1 MAKIVFKE
9 LTSNQNVLFPVSLS
23 EKIAPN
29 HPVRVVNSVV
39 DALDIS
45 CLLWAY
51 KGGGT
56 SSYHPRMM
64 LKVLF
69 YAYLNNIYSCRKIE
83 KALQENIHFMWLSGN
98 STPDFRTINDFRGKR
113 LKEHIKSLFSAIVLL
128 LQESGYVSLDVQY
141 IDGTKVESA
150 SNRYTFVW
158 RGSVEKNKVKL
169 ESKIQS
175 ILSEVD
181 KHIEQ
186 DKQERTP
193 DSLPDMDSC
202 GLREK
207 VSALNKRLSGMN
219 NAEQKQIKKL
229 QEEYLPRLAKYES
242 QLEKLGDRNS
252 FSKTDEDATFMRMKE
267 DHMKNGQLKPAYNI
281 QIATENQ
288 FITNLGIYRRAGDT
302 GTLISFLKD
311 FRETYHRQSSIVV
324 ADAGYGSEQN
334 YEFMENAGIEAFVKY
349 NYFHKE
355 QKRAW
360 KKDAFAIQNLYYNQ
374 ERDYYVCPM
383 GQHMEYKGQKKSKSD
398 LGYVSILK
406 RYQAQNCEGCPLKSQ
421 CHKSKANRIIEVNY
435 NLNRY
440 KQKARERLM
449 SEEGIY
455 HRGRRC
461 TEPEAVFAQI
471 KHNSAWNRFRLRGLE
486 KVKTEFTLVAIAH
499 NLEGVSK
506 FSPSFL
512 CPKPR
517 LSQAGAL
524 L

>member
-69 YAYLNNIYSCRKIE
+69 YAYLTNIYSCRKIE

-158 RGSVEKNKVKL
+158 RGSVEKNKAKL
-169 ESKIQS
+169 ESKIQA

-181 KHIEQ
+181 RHIEQ

-193 DSLPDMDSC
+193 DALPDMDSC

-219 NAEQKQIKKL
+219 KAEQKQIKKL

-267 DHMKNGQLKPAYNI
+267 DAMLNGQLKPGYNV
-281 QIATENQ
+281 QIGTENRYIVG
-288 FITNLGIYRRAGDT
+288 FTIHPNPTDTKTMIPHLKHLEKRLGRLPENI
-302 GTLISFLKD
+302 
-311 FRETYHRQSSIVV
+311 V
-324 ADAGYGSEQN
+324 ADAGYGSEEN
-334 YEFMENAGIEAFVKY
+334 YEYLEEKNLGSYVKY
-349 NYFHKE
+349 NKFHWE
-355 QKRAW
+355 
-360 KKDAFAIQNLYYNQ
+360 KKKKNRENPYLTDNLPYIAETDRFVCRNGKQLLHIGNRKYVT
-374 ERDYYVCPM
+374 EAGYETRRDYYRCEDCTGCPYATECKNTDKNRTIM
-383 GQHMEYKGQKKSKSD
+383 
-398 LGYVSILK
+398 VSHRLNELK
-406 RYQAQNCEGCPLKSQ
+406 R
-421 CHKSKANRIIEVNY
+421 KANANLCSKRGHKLRSQRVVEVEQVFGRI
-435 NLNRY
+435 
-440 KQKARERLM
+440 KGCW
-449 SEEGIY
+449 SF
-455 HRGRRC
+455 RR
-461 TEPEAVFAQI
+461 F
-471 KHNSAWNRFRLRGLE
+471 HLRGAD
-486 KVKTEFTLVAIAH
+486 KVKIEWGLLAIAH
-499 NLEGVSK
+499 NIAKMALEG
-506 FSPSFL
+506 
-512 CPKPR
+512 
-517 LSQAGAL
+517 
-524 L
+524 

>member
-1 MAKIVFKE
+1 MYFSGQLIG
-9 LTSNQNVLFPVSLS
+9 
-23 EKIAPN
+23 KIAPN

-193 DSLPDMDSC
+193 DCLPDMDSC

-267 DHMKNGQLKPAYNI
+267 DHMK
-281 QIATENQ
+281 
-288 FITNLGIYRRAGDT
+288 T
-302 GTLISFLKD
+302 G
-311 FRETYHRQSSIVV
+311 
-324 ADAGYGSEQN
+324 N
-334 YEFMENAGIEAFVKY
+334 
-349 NYFHKE
+349 
-355 QKRAW
+355 
-360 KKDAFAIQNLYYNQ
+360 
-374 ERDYYVCPM
+374 
-383 GQHMEYKGQKKSKSD
+383 
-398 LGYVSILK
+398 
-406 RYQAQNCEGCPLKSQ
+406 
-421 CHKSKANRIIEVNY
+421 
-435 NLNRY
+435 
-440 KQKARERLM
+440 
-449 SEEGIY
+449 
-455 HRGRRC
+455 
-461 TEPEAVFAQI
+461 
-471 KHNSAWNRFRLRGLE
+471 
-486 KVKTEFTLVAIAH
+486 
-499 NLEGVSK
+499 
-506 FSPSFL
+506 
-512 CPKPR
+512 
-517 LSQAGAL
+517 
-524 L
+524 